1 MKVLVCDPIAQA
13 AVDKMK
19 EAGLEVVEK
28 TDISP
33 EELLETI
40 GGYEVAVVRSAT
52 KLKAKVL
59 EAAKILKLV
68 VRGGVGLDNIDLDKA
83 AKLGIEVRNTPA
95 ASSASV
101 AELALSHMFSLSRYI
116 FASNVTMKMGKW
128 NKKYYKGIE
137 LGGKTLGIVGIGR
150 IGQELAKRAFALGMN
165 VIAFDKFI
173 KESPLPDVVKMVDFE
188 YLLANSNYVSLHIPF
203 IKAEGPTISTD
214 ELAKMKKNAYLIN
227 CARGG
232 TVDEAALVKA
242 LDNDQIAGAGVD
254 VYEEEPP
261 GKSPLIIHPKV
272 SITPHIGAST
282 LEAQV
287 RVGQELSDIIIAF
300 SKK

>member
-1 MKVLVCDPIAQA
+1 MKVLVCDPIAQT

-19 EAGLEVVEK
+19 AAGLEVVEK
-28 TDISP
+28 TDLSP
-33 EELLETI
+33 EELVETI
-40 GGYEVAVVRSAT
+40 GGYEAAVVRSAT
-52 KLKAKVL
+52 KLRANVL
-59 EAAKILKLV
+59 EAAKNLKLV
-68 VRGGVGLDNIDLDKA
+68 VRGGVGLDNIDLNKA
-83 AKLGIEVRNTPA
+83 KELGIEVRNTPA

-101 AELALSHMFSLSRYI
+101 AELAIAHMFSLSRYI
-116 FASNVTMKMGKW
+116 FASNLTMKMGKW
-128 NKKYYKGIE
+128 NKKHYKGIE

-165 VIAFDKFI
+165 IIAFDKFI
-173 KESPLPDVVKMVDFE
+173 KESPLPDVVKMVDFD

-203 IKAEGPTISTD
+203 IKAEGPTIGAE
-214 ELAKMKKNAYLIN
+214 ELKKMRKDAYLIN

-232 TVDEAALVKA
+232 AVDEAALVKA

-287 RVGQELSDIIIAF
+287 RVGEELSDIIIEF